1 MNYFNMKQMKQW
13 IFSILFLLISYSGTG
28 QNTTHFDQ
36 ATIAYNNGDYEKAI
50 DGYMAILKSG
60 EHSVS
65 VYFNLANA
73 HYKLSNIAESV
84 YYYEKA
90 LQLAPNDSDVLN
102 NLAFARQMT
111 VDAIEPL
118 PETGIGKIKNQVIQ
132 LFSLD
137 GWAYLIILAMMLAII
152 SFLGYYFSITVIW
165 KRTFFSFSMS
175 FLGISML
182 SMLPAVMLQSQRNS
196 TIEAIV
202 FDKEIHVK
210 VEPNDR
216 SEEAFILHEGTKVRI
231 LDSLQD
237 WKKIE
242 LLDGK
247 QGWTSASFLREL

>member
-1 MNYFNMKQMKQW
+1 
-13 IFSILFLLISYSGTG
+13 
-28 QNTTHFDQ
+28 
-36 ATIAYNNGDYEKAI
+36 
-50 DGYMAILKSG
+50 
-60 EHSVS
+60 
-65 VYFNLANA
+65 
-73 HYKLSNIAESV
+73 
-84 YYYEKA
+84 
-90 LQLAPNDSDVLN
+90 
-102 NLAFARQMT
+102 MT

-137 GWAYLIILAMMLAII
+137 GWAYLIILAMMLAVI

-182 SMLPAVMLQSQRNS
+182 SMLTAVMLQSQRNS

>member
-132 LFSLD
+132 LFL
-137 GWAYLIILAMMLAII
+137 L
-152 SFLGYYFSITVIW
+152 TVGLFNNFGHDASYNI
-165 KRTFFSFSMS
+165 FFRLLF
-175 FLGISML
+175 FNNCNL
-182 SMLPAVMLQSQRNS
+182 
-196 TIEAIV
+196 
-202 FDKEIHVK
+202 
-210 VEPNDR
+210 
-216 SEEAFILHEGTKVRI
+216 EENLLFI
-231 LDSLQD
+231 
-237 WKKIE
+237 
-242 LLDGK
+242 
-247 QGWTSASFLREL
+247 